1 MLKSF
6 SVILC
11 YAGFEH
17 SDWLKIFSSQSTC
30 LKKAECKLSAVK
42 YLKDIVQ
49 GLKLFSIDRRISGP
63 LHVRPTEYV
72 QEDDIFRMIRTII
85 ADYDHTGL
93 QFPIQKFI
101 LGEKALQVLS

>member
-1 MLKSF
+1 MLDLSTLIGWKFSAANQHAWKKQSVNLDSVKS
-6 SVILC
+6 
-11 YAGFEH
+11 
-17 SDWLKIFSSQSTC
+17 
-30 LKKAECKLSAVK
+30 
-42 YLKDIVQ
+42 LKDIVQ